1 MARNNSNNRGTSNR
15 GGNSRGGN
23 SRSRNNNPEGKNQ
36 YSSDWGVLDLA
47 RERPLTATAVAAGA
61 AAVGL
66 FAWSRRAQISD
77 QLSGLSSQIGEWSQS
92 MGWSGDSEDSF
103 DDTAGLTTATATDSA
118 STSSAGKSRRGRKSQ
133 ADISAEALTL
143 KETGKAQQPE
153 AIG

>member
-1 MARNNSNNRGTSNR
+1 MARNNSNNRGNSNR

-66 FAWSRRAQISD
+66 FAWSRRAQTVS
-77 QLSGLSSQIGEWSQS
+77 
-92 MGWSGDSEDSF
+92 
-103 DDTAGLTTATATDSA
+103 LTVPNTTR
-118 STSSAGKSRRGRKSQ
+118 SSAWKTLFLPRWRRNTKFN
-133 ADISAEALTL
+133 
-143 KETGKAQQPE
+143 
-153 AIG
+153 